1 MKYEINKAKRKPT
14 KKKRKTC
21 FVSQINFEMEM
32 KMIDEVQS

>member
-14 KKKRKTC
+14 KKRKTC
-21 FVSQINFEMEM
+21 FVSQINFEMEV